1 MRKIKALIVEDE
13 DPAIEELKYI
23 LSKYDFIDNLSIAK
37 DSITA
42 YDLAKKIN
50 PDVIF
55 MDVNV
60 PIENGIS
67 VGKKIKKFNK
77 EINII
82 YITAYEQHAVSAFEI
97 DALDYILKPFDES
110 RIDITIDRLIHRIE
124 KKSTEKVPIV
134 LDEILNK
141 LEEGKNVLKKIPCE
155 RNGKII
161 LVKTK
166 DIYYC
171 YTSEDKTYVKLKDKQ
186 YITNNTLKEIESKTN
201 FFRVHRSYI
210 VNIDNIKE
218 LYSWFNGTY
227 KVVMDDEEN
236 SEVPVSRSNV
246 RKIKEVLGI

>member
-13 DPAIEELKYI
+13 EPAIEELKYI
-23 LSKYDFIDNLSIAK
+23 LSKYDFIDSLSIAR
-37 DSITA
+37 DSMKA
-42 YDLAKKIN
+42 YNLARKIK

-55 MDVNV
+55 MDVNIPV
-60 PIENGIS
+60 ENGIS
-67 VGKKIKKFNK
+67 VGKKIKEFNK

-110 RIDITIDRLIHRIE
+110 RIDITIDRLLHRIE
-124 KKSTEKVPIV
+124 EKSTEKVPIV
-134 LDEILNK
+134 LNEILNK
-141 LEEGKNVLKKIPCE
+141 LEEEKNVLKKIPCE

-161 LVKTK
+161 LVKTN

-171 YTSEDKTYVKLKDKQ
+171 YTSEDKTYVKLKDRQ
-186 YITNNTLKEIESKTN
+186 YVTNNTLKEIESKTN

-236 SEVPVSRSNV
+236 SEVPVSRNNV